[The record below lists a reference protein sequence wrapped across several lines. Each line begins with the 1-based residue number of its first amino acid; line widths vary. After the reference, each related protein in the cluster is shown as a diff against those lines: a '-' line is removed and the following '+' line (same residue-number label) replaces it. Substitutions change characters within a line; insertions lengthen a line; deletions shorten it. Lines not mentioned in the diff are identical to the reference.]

1 MTGKWLR
8 IFRDP
13 VAGSKSLDKWPVLNK
28 STPNFNSRYQKWSSK
43 PSFASRVPSG
53 DLYIFRF
60 NISQTYVFT
69 NKTYNSISIP
79 LNYLNAETSETVYTL
94 KKNDSNGAA
103 ISNEIATF
111 SIIYDTE
118 EEFVSR
124 SCGFKVIFKNVGFS
138 SSTNSWITAFTPSTI
153 INLDDQSE
161 AHVQIFH

>member
-1 MTGKWLR
+1 MKKITLISLLVLVVFSACEKDDFC
-8 IFRDP
+8 IQNP
-13 VAGSKSLDKWPVLNK
+13 VTSKLIIDFYDDTNRETLKNV
-28 STPNFNSRYQKWSSK
+28 Q
-43 PSFASRVPSG
+43 
-53 DLYIFRF
+53 RF
-60 NISQTYVFT
+60 SIIAHGETDSVFT

-94 KKNDSNGAA
+94 KKNDSNGAG

-138 SSTNSWITAFTPSTI
+138 SSTNSWITAFTPTTI